1 MTMSTMFNPGTQASG
16 AIATGSAK
24 EPTSVEHRRLAEVCR
39 QFEAVFLEEI
49 LKGLRKTVPKDDGCA
64 AGGAS
69 DSASDL
75 RLGMADQQMAL
86 HLAES
91 GGIGLARMLYEQ
103 LVKQME
109 HERG

>member
-1 MTMSTMFNPGTQASG
+1 MTTSTTFNSG
-16 AIATGSAK
+16 SPVGGVVPTGSAK
-24 EPTSVEHRRLAEVCR
+24 EPTSVERRRLAEVCR

-86 HLAES
+86 HLAGS

-109 HERG
+109 HERE